1 MINSKNDYLK
11 YLKQDKLA
19 LGKNYKS
26 PKLVHDDIWR
36 FEILLRKTEYYVN
49 CKKTFIG
56 KLYSKVLQFLYYKKR
71 LKYNT
76 YIPLNVF
83 GPGLSIAHF
92 GSIIVNGNA
101 KIGKNC
107 RIQDSVTIGATNGA
121 SDAPVL
127 GDNIFIG
134 SGARIIGKVNIASD
148 IAIGSNAV
156 VVNNFNESGIT
167 IGGVPAKK
175 ISDNNSHS
183 NLNKY
188 LEIDK

>member
-26 PKLVHDDIWR
+26 PKLVHDEIWR

-83 GPGLSIAHF
+83 GPGFSICSF
-92 GSIIVNGNA
+92 W
-101 KIGKNC
+101 
-107 RIQDSVTIGATNGA
+107 
-121 SDAPVL
+121 
-127 GDNIFIG
+127 
-134 SGARIIGKVNIASD
+134 
-148 IAIGSNAV
+148 
-156 VVNNFNESGIT
+156 FNYS
-167 IGGVPAKK
+167 
-175 ISDNNSHS
+175 
-183 NLNKY
+183 
-188 LEIDK
+188 

>member
-1 MINSKNDYLK
+1 MDVINSKNDYLK
-11 YLKQDKLA
+11 YLEQDKLA
-19 LGKNYKS
+19 LGKKYKF
-26 PKLVHDDIWR
+26 PKLVHDEIWR

-56 KLYSKVLQFLYYKKR
+56 KLCGKALQFLYYKKR

-76 YIPLNVF
+76 YIP
-83 GPGLSIAHF
+83 
-92 GSIIVNGNA
+92 VNGNA
-101 KIGKNC
+101 KVGENC
-107 RIQDSVTIGATNGA
+107 RIQDSVTIGATNGE
-121 SDAPVL
+121 SDAPVI
-127 GDNIFIG
+127 GNNVFIG

-148 IAIGSNAV
+148 IAIGANAV
-156 VVNNFNESGIT
+156 VVKDFNKSGIT

-183 NLNKY
+183 NLNKC